1 MPISKMREPTVYVVD
16 DDPDMRDSLHWLMRT
31 VDLRAEVFGSAAE
44 FLAGFEPGGAGCL
57 VFDVRMPGTSGLDL
71 YEELVARGEGMPVIF
86 ITAYAD
92 VPMAIRAMKSGAIE
106 FVEKPFN
113 RQDLLDRV
121 QRALRDDAER
131 LRLLTDREA
140 VRLRFRKLTPKDHE
154 VLEMLKEGQPNKA
167 IAAALSITPRAVEM
181 RRAALMKKLCVR
193 TLAEL
198 LRLSIELDAVADAEK
213 VRPEGGRLRS

>member
-1 MPISKMREPTVYVVD
+1 MQKPTVYIVD
-16 DDPDMRDSLHWLMRT
+16 DDPDMRDSLQWLMKT
-31 VDLRAEVFGSAAE
+31 VGLRVAVFPSAAA
-44 FLAGFEPGGAGCL
+44 FLEGFSPEGPGCL

-113 RQDLLDRV
+113 RQGLLDRV
-121 QRALRDDAER
+121 QRAIKDDARR
-131 LRLLTDREA
+131 LRKFAERQALRQRFGRLTGKER
-140 VRLRFRKLTPKDHE
+140 E
-154 VLEMLKEGQPNKA
+154 VLGLINEGQPNKA
-167 IAAALSITPRAVEM
+167 IAARLGITPRAVEM
-181 RRAALMKKLCVR
+181 RRASLMNKLGVR

-198 LRLSIELDAVADAEK
+198 LRLTIELDVTGD
-213 VRPEGGRLRS
+213 GRKAPL